1 MYASFKLLRQQDDI
15 GVFLVCMEGVPG
27 AIRQCISRTR
37 GSREVLIMRRLR
49 KRPCQHVCFP
59 MSLVL
64 ATSRTAMGN
73 LPDYD
78 REHASGVTGQQ
89 RMFTPPSHLILPL
102 SFYNCHTTINMYQ
115 HEFSFKF

>member
-59 MSLVL
+59 LSLVL
-64 ATSRTAMGN
+64 ETSRRQQQWVTAQYKLSIHSIKTKLFN
-73 LPDYD
+73 
-78 REHASGVTGQQ
+78 
-89 RMFTPPSHLILPL
+89 HLVANELFCI
-102 SFYNCHTTINMYQ
+102 C
-115 HEFSFKF
+115 K